1 MSKALL
7 KMCEEYEKKH
17 EKRKTIGLAYYDVA
31 IINKNGWFEIIS
43 NVLALSKVDAMHI
56 VEIKYGVTAKD
67 AVISE

>member
-1 MSKALL
+1 M
-7 KMCEEYEKKH
+7 
-17 EKRKTIGLAYYDVA
+17 YYDVA

>member
-1 MSKALL
+1 MQRDL
-7 KMCEEYEKKH
+7 KTFVVFTLQNYYKNMK
-17 EKRKTIGLAYYDVA
+17 YYDVA
-31 IINKNGWFEIIS
+31 IINKNGWFEIIQ